1 MKKVIVIGSGP
12 AGISAS
18 LYLKRSGKI
27 DVTVISKGMGALEK
41 AEKIENFY
49 GFETAV
55 TGAEL
60 HKRGVEGAK
69 NLGIDFLEEQVVS
82 LNFDE
87 NFKPVVETD
96 KNKYISD
103 AVLIAT
109 GASRKSPN
117 IKGLKEFEGKGISY
131 CAVCDGAL
139 YQDKTVVV
147 VGGGNT
153 AVEEGIYLT
162 RFAKEVYIVHR
173 RDELRAD
180 KIIQERAFKNDKIE
194 FVWDS
199 KVNEIQGDDV
209 VNNIVIENIKTKEI
223 TNIKAD
229 GIFPYIG
236 FTPNVSAI
244 SGQLKQNENGFIVTD
259 ETMQTSV
266 EGVFAAGDV
275 RTTPLRQVITAASD
289 GAVAGVYAGK
299 FLQKLCSN
307 ISENIA
313 NIPF

>member
-1 MKKVIVIGSGP
+1 MKRVIVIGSGP

-87 NFKPVVETD
+87 NFKPVVETE

-131 CAVCDGAL
+131 CAVCDAFFYRNKNVAVLGNGEYAL
-139 YQDKTVVV
+139 HEAMILAQTSKSVTILSNGLEINAEIPENINIIRKKIASINGKKTVQSVTFDDGDV
-147 VGGGNT
+147 FETSGIFIALGVAGSTDLARKIG
-153 AVEEGIYLT
+153 VE
-162 RFAKEVYIVHR
+162 VSQN
-173 RDELRAD
+173 
-180 KIIQERAFKNDKIE
+180 KI
-194 FVWDS
+194 
-199 KVNEIQGDDV
+199 V
-209 VNNIVIENIKTKEI
+209 VNDDMQ
-223 TNIKAD
+223 TNI
-229 GIFPYIG
+229 P
-236 FTPNVSAI
+236 
-244 SGQLKQNENGFIVTD
+244 FI
-259 ETMQTSV
+259 
-266 EGVFAAGDV
+266 FAAGDC
-275 RTTPLRQVITAASD
+275 TDGIMQVSKAVAD
-289 GAVAGVYAGK
+289 GARAGLAMIK
-299 FLQKLCSN
+299 FLKT
-307 ISENIA
+307 
-313 NIPF
+313 

>member
-49 GFETAV
+49 GFEKAV

-87 NFKPVVETD
+87 NFKPVVETE

-131 CAVCDGAL
+131 CAVCDAFFYRNKDVAVLGNGEYAL
-139 YQDKTVVV
+139 HEAMVLAQTSKSVTILSNGLAVNTEIPENINIIKKKITSINGEKTVQSVTFDDGDV
-147 VGGGNT
+147 FETSGIFIALGVAGSTDLARKIG
-153 AVEEGIYLT
+153 VEVSEN
-162 RFAKEVYIVHR
+162 KIV
-173 RDELRAD
+173 
-180 KIIQERAFKNDKIE
+180 
-194 FVWDS
+194 
-199 KVNEIQGDDV
+199 VNENMQ
-209 VNNIVIENIKTKEI
+209 
-223 TNIKAD
+223 TNI
-229 GIFPYIG
+229 P
-236 FTPNVSAI
+236 
-244 SGQLKQNENGFIVTD
+244 FI
-259 ETMQTSV
+259 
-266 EGVFAAGDV
+266 FAAGDCTGGV
-275 RTTPLRQVITAASD
+275 MQVSKAVAD
-289 GAVAGVYAGK
+289 GAKAGLAMIN
-299 FLQKLCSN
+299 FLKT
-307 ISENIA
+307 
-313 NIPF
+313 

>member
-69 NLGIDFLEEQVVS
+69 NLGIDFLEEQVIS

-96 KNKYISD
+96 KNQYPAD

-131 CAVCDGAL
+131 CAVCDAFFYRNKNVAVLGNGEYAL
-139 YQDKTVVV
+139 HEAMILAQTSKSVTILSNGLEINTEIPEHINIIKKKITSINGKKTVQSVTFDDGDV
-147 VGGGNT
+147 FETSGIFIALGVAGSTDLARKIG
-153 AVEEGIYLT
+153 VE
-162 RFAKEVYIVHR
+162 VSQN
-173 RDELRAD
+173 
-180 KIIQERAFKNDKIE
+180 KI
-194 FVWDS
+194 
-199 KVNEIQGDDV
+199 V
-209 VNNIVIENIKTKEI
+209 VNDDMQ
-223 TNIKAD
+223 TNI
-229 GIFPYIG
+229 P
-236 FTPNVSAI
+236 
-244 SGQLKQNENGFIVTD
+244 FI
-259 ETMQTSV
+259 
-266 EGVFAAGDV
+266 FAAGDC
-275 RTTPLRQVITAASD
+275 TDGIMQVSK
-289 GAVAGVYAGK
+289 AVAEGARAGLAMIK
-299 FLQKLCSN
+299 FLKT
-307 ISENIA
+307 
-313 NIPF
+313 

>member
-1 MKKVIVIGSGP
+1 MKRVIVIGSGP

-131 CAVCDGAL
+131 CAVCDAFFYRNKNVAVLGNGEYAL
-139 YQDKTVVV
+139 HEAMILAQTSKSVTILSNGLEINTEIPEHINIIKKKITSINGKKTVQSVTFDDGDV
-147 VGGGNT
+147 FETSGIFIALGVAGSTDLARKIG
-153 AVEEGIYLT
+153 VE
-162 RFAKEVYIVHR
+162 VSQN
-173 RDELRAD
+173 
-180 KIIQERAFKNDKIE
+180 KI
-194 FVWDS
+194 
-199 KVNEIQGDDV
+199 V
-209 VNNIVIENIKTKEI
+209 VNDDMQ
-223 TNIKAD
+223 TNI
-229 GIFPYIG
+229 P
-236 FTPNVSAI
+236 
-244 SGQLKQNENGFIVTD
+244 FI
-259 ETMQTSV
+259 
-266 EGVFAAGDV
+266 FAAGDC
-275 RTTPLRQVITAASD
+275 TDGIMQVSKAVAD
-289 GAVAGVYAGK
+289 GARAGLAMIK
-299 FLQKLCSN
+299 FLKT
-307 ISENIA
+307 
-313 NIPF
+313 

>member
-69 NLGIDFLEEQVVS
+69 NLGIDFLEEQVIS

-131 CAVCDGAL
+131 CAVCDAFFYRNKNVAVLGNGEYAL
-139 YQDKTVVV
+139 HEAMILAQISKSVTILSNGLEINAEIPENINIIRKKIASINGKKTVQSVTFDDGDV
-147 VGGGNT
+147 FETSGIFIALGVAGSTDLARKIG
-153 AVEEGIYLT
+153 VE
-162 RFAKEVYIVHR
+162 VSQN
-173 RDELRAD
+173 
-180 KIIQERAFKNDKIE
+180 KI
-194 FVWDS
+194 
-199 KVNEIQGDDV
+199 V
-209 VNNIVIENIKTKEI
+209 VNDDMQ
-223 TNIKAD
+223 TNI
-229 GIFPYIG
+229 P
-236 FTPNVSAI
+236 
-244 SGQLKQNENGFIVTD
+244 FI
-259 ETMQTSV
+259 
-266 EGVFAAGDV
+266 FAAGDC
-275 RTTPLRQVITAASD
+275 TDGIMQVSKAVAD
-289 GAVAGVYAGK
+289 GARAGLAMIK
-299 FLQKLCSN
+299 FLKT
-307 ISENIA
+307 
-313 NIPF
+313 

>member
-1 MKKVIVIGSGP
+1 MKRVIVIGSGP

-27 DVTVISKGMGALEK
+27 DVTVISKGIGALEK

-131 CAVCDGAL
+131 CAVCDAFFYRNKNVAVLGNGEYAL
-139 YQDKTVVV
+139 HEAMILAQTSKSVTILSNGLEINTEIPENINIIRKKIASINGEKTVQSVTFDDGDV
-147 VGGGNT
+147 FETSGIFIALGVAGSTDLARKIG
-153 AVEEGIYLT
+153 VE
-162 RFAKEVYIVHR
+162 VSQN
-173 RDELRAD
+173 
-180 KIIQERAFKNDKIE
+180 KI
-194 FVWDS
+194 
-199 KVNEIQGDDV
+199 V
-209 VNNIVIENIKTKEI
+209 VNDDMQ
-223 TNIKAD
+223 TNI
-229 GIFPYIG
+229 P
-236 FTPNVSAI
+236 
-244 SGQLKQNENGFIVTD
+244 FI
-259 ETMQTSV
+259 
-266 EGVFAAGDV
+266 FAAGDC
-275 RTTPLRQVITAASD
+275 TDGIMQVSKAVAD
-289 GAVAGVYAGK
+289 GARAGLAMIK
-299 FLQKLCSN
+299 FLKT
-307 ISENIA
+307 
-313 NIPF
+313 

>member
-27 DVTVISKGMGALEK
+27 DVTVVSKGMGALEK

-131 CAVCDGAL
+131 CAVCDAFFYRNKNVAVLGNGEYAL
-139 YQDKTVVV
+139 HEAMILAQISKSVTILSNGLEINAEIPENINIIRKKIASINGKKTVQSVTFDDGDV
-147 VGGGNT
+147 FETSGIFIALGVAGSTDLARKIG
-153 AVEEGIYLT
+153 VE
-162 RFAKEVYIVHR
+162 VSQN
-173 RDELRAD
+173 
-180 KIIQERAFKNDKIE
+180 KI
-194 FVWDS
+194 
-199 KVNEIQGDDV
+199 V
-209 VNNIVIENIKTKEI
+209 VNDDMQ
-223 TNIKAD
+223 TNI
-229 GIFPYIG
+229 P
-236 FTPNVSAI
+236 
-244 SGQLKQNENGFIVTD
+244 FI
-259 ETMQTSV
+259 
-266 EGVFAAGDV
+266 FAAGDC
-275 RTTPLRQVITAASD
+275 TDGIMQVSKAVAD
-289 GAVAGVYAGK
+289 GARAGLAMIK
-299 FLQKLCSN
+299 FLKT
-307 ISENIA
+307 
-313 NIPF
+313 

>member
-69 NLGIDFLEEQVVS
+69 NLGIDFLEEQVIS

-131 CAVCDGAL
+131 CAVCDAFFYRNKNVAVLGNGEYAL
-139 YQDKTVVV
+139 HEAMILAQTSKSVTILSNGLEINTEIPEHINIIKKKITSINGKKTVQSVTFDDGDV
-147 VGGGNT
+147 FETSGIFIALGVAGSTDLARKIG
-153 AVEEGIYLT
+153 VE
-162 RFAKEVYIVHR
+162 VSQN
-173 RDELRAD
+173 
-180 KIIQERAFKNDKIE
+180 KI
-194 FVWDS
+194 
-199 KVNEIQGDDV
+199 V
-209 VNNIVIENIKTKEI
+209 VNDDMQ
-223 TNIKAD
+223 TNI
-229 GIFPYIG
+229 P
-236 FTPNVSAI
+236 
-244 SGQLKQNENGFIVTD
+244 FI
-259 ETMQTSV
+259 
-266 EGVFAAGDV
+266 FAAGDC
-275 RTTPLRQVITAASD
+275 TDGIMQVSKAVAD
-289 GAVAGVYAGK
+289 GARAGLAMIK
-299 FLQKLCSN
+299 FLKT
-307 ISENIA
+307 
-313 NIPF
+313 

>member
-27 DVTVISKGMGALEK
+27 DVTVVSKGMGALEK

-131 CAVCDGAL
+131 CAVCDAFFYRNKNVAVLGNGEYAL
-139 YQDKTVVV
+139 HEAMILAQTSKSVTILSNGLEINAEIPENINIIRKKIASINGKKTVQSVTFDDGDV
-147 VGGGNT
+147 FETSGIFIALGVAGSTDLARKIG
-153 AVEEGIYLT
+153 VE
-162 RFAKEVYIVHR
+162 VSQN
-173 RDELRAD
+173 
-180 KIIQERAFKNDKIE
+180 KI
-194 FVWDS
+194 
-199 KVNEIQGDDV
+199 V
-209 VNNIVIENIKTKEI
+209 VNDDMQ
-223 TNIKAD
+223 TNI
-229 GIFPYIG
+229 P
-236 FTPNVSAI
+236 
-244 SGQLKQNENGFIVTD
+244 FI
-259 ETMQTSV
+259 
-266 EGVFAAGDV
+266 FAAGDC
-275 RTTPLRQVITAASD
+275 TDGIMQVSKAVAD
-289 GAVAGVYAGK
+289 GARAGLAMIK
-299 FLQKLCSN
+299 FLKT
-307 ISENIA
+307 
-313 NIPF
+313 